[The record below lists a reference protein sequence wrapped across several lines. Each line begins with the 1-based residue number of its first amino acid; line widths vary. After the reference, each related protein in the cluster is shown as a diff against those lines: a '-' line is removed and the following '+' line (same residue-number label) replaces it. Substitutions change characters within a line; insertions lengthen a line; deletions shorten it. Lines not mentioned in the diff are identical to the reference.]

1 MFNFAAEGLL
11 RNLVTEKV
19 ASLTSQ
25 KQTDNQTDT
34 GPLSLFKSPPDS
46 HSDVASLR
54 TGDGYWREKFISAL
68 SSAISD
74 EGSSSLSL
82 SGSSS
87 EGLSAYAVVNSL

>member
-1 MFNFAAEGLL
+1 MFTIAAEGLL
-11 RNLVTEKV
+11 RNLVTQNV
-19 ASLTSQ
+19 SSLASQ
-25 KQTDNQTDT
+25 NQTDNQTDT
-34 GPLSLFKSPPDS
+34 GPLSLFKSPPYS
-46 HSDVASLR
+46 HGDVTSLR

>member
-1 MFNFAAEGLL
+1 MFTVAAEGLL
-11 RNLVTEKV
+11 RNLVAQNV
-19 ASLTSQ
+19 SSLASQ
-25 KQTDNQTDT
+25 NQTDNQTDT

-46 HSDVASLR
+46 HGDVTSSR
-54 TGDGYWREKFISAL
+54 TGDGYWRERIISAL
-68 SSAISD
+68 SSRISD

>member
-1 MFNFAAEGLL
+1 MFTVAAEGLL
-11 RNLVTEKV
+11 RNLVTQNV
-19 ASLTSQ
+19 SSLASQ
-25 KQTDNQTDT
+25 NQTDNQTDT
-34 GPLSLFKSPPDS
+34 GPLSLFKSPPYS
-46 HSDVASLR
+46 HGDVTSLR